1 MKNRKGSKMK
11 LKVELTFP
19 VQLKDDPVIYRLGQE
34 FKLIPNIIEASFST
48 KTGWAI
54 LVLEGEQTEIDK
66 ALEFLRKK
74 KIVINVLGNV

>member
-1 MKNRKGSKMK
+1 MR

-19 VQLKDDPVIYRLGQE
+19 AQLKDEPVIYNLGKE
-34 FKLIPNIIEASFST
+34 FEIIPNIIEASFST

-54 LVLEGEQTEIDK
+54 LVLEGKQEEIDK

-74 KIVINVLGNV
+74 KIVINVMGNA